1 MQLKFVVPV
10 LAGLAFAGS
19 ALAQDAP
26 CSAGGKSYDS
36 GTTVC
41 LAGFE
46 QLCSNGN
53 WVSQHRF
60 CADDSRFE
68 VIKEPD
74 VAVPQVGGPGQPGVP
89 PAEQQPDVAVPQP

>member
-1 MQLKFVVPV
+1 MVTCM
-10 LAGLAFAGS
+10 AGA

-74 VAVPQVGGPGQPGVP
+74 VAVPQVGGPGQQGVP
-89 PAEQQPDVAVPQP
+89 QAEQQPDVAVPQP